1 MVHCFVG
8 ATGNWSGQCRAPATE
23 SVVTRARQ
31 RISIS
36 CRDPQAL
43 QTRTSPRPL
52 IYRAV
57 WIALSFQACSWSTP
71 QATSRLR
78 SLTKNENQTMRITQS
93 VVKGTTSGPAA
104 ESLGRG
110 MIGYYFRGIPCVRRR
125 IREGGR
131 VPAGSVGPD
140 PRERKIESHAG
151 TDEPPRR
158 LP

>member
-23 SVVTRARQ
+23 SVATRARQ

-71 QATSRLR
+71 QATSRLS
-78 SLTKNENQTMRITQS
+78 SLTKNENQTTRITQS

-110 MIGYYFRGIPCVRRR
+110 MIGYYFRGIPCARASSLLTQDRRNR
-125 IREGGR
+125 QIG
-131 VPAGSVGPD
+131 PASRTITSAPKRSCFA
-140 PRERKIESHAG
+140 PCLR
-151 TDEPPRR
+151 T
-158 LP
+158 